1 MGRVCQRRLATV
13 VGVDRRSF
21 LRAAGLAAGTVGAGG
36 LLAACGR
43 GSGGSGQATDAVAIP
58 DGAPSLSLVNAS
70 FETLT
75 GTDRRLNLVALEDD
89 ATPIEGADL
98 AVFVRTLEGA
108 VRSGPHAATW
118 YPEQGP
124 GTGTGTGLY
133 QVQLALPEPGALE
146 LVGVI
151 GDRYGTAAVNVV
163 DPVSSQ
169 APAPG
174 EPAVSTPT
182 PTEAE
187 PLGFER
193 ICTRTEDGEDE
204 PCPMHEASLEALL
217 EDGRP
222 VMLLFATP
230 AYCQTVACGPSVDN
244 LMAVRASRDW
254 GDVAFVHVEIYE
266 SQAEAGSQPAPPV
279 QAWGLPTEPWLF
291 AVARDGTIA
300 DRLDGPMLDD
310 DMTRLAEQV
319 V

>member
-1 MGRVCQRRLATV
+1 M
-13 VGVDRRSF
+13 DRRSF
-21 LRAAGLAAGTVGAGG
+21 LRAAGVAAGAVGAGG
-36 LLAACGR
+36 LLAACG
-43 GSGGSGQATDAVAIP
+43 GGPGAPGQAADAVTIP
-58 DGAPSLSLVNAS
+58 DGEPSLSLVNAS

-75 GTDRRLNLVALEDD
+75 GTDRRLNLVALEND
-89 ATPIEGADL
+89 ATPVEGADL
-98 AVFVRTLEGA
+98 AVFVRTLEGE

-118 YPEQGP
+118 HPEQGP

-133 QVQLALPEPGALE
+133 QVQLSLPDPGALE

-163 DPVSSQ
+163 DPASSQ

-174 EPAVSTPT
+174 EPAVPTPT
-182 PTEAE
+182 PTEAD

-193 ICTRTEDGEDE
+193 ICTQD
-204 PCPMHEASLEALL
+204 PSCPMHEQSLDAVLAE
-217 EDGRP
+217 GRP

-230 AYCQTVACGPSVDN
+230 AYCQTVACGPSVGN
-244 LMAVRASRDW
+244 LEAVRASRDW

-291 AVARDGTIA
+291 AIARDGTIA